1 MGVGIQTYRMFH
13 EEARR
18 YNNKEVKSKEKKHTK
33 INSNNTHTCCNKS
46 GEDWSRDV
54 IERVRS
60 NCEDDGDDDDDDICF
75 DLMDGHVCICVNIEV
90 SMNSRKF

>member
-1 MGVGIQTYRMFH
+1 M
-13 EEARR
+13 
-18 YNNKEVKSKEKKHTK
+18 
-33 INSNNTHTCCNKS
+33 
-46 GEDWSRDV
+46 
-54 IERVRS
+54 RS